1 MTTSRLRGL
10 GRGLN
15 ALIPMSREGE
25 AMVPQMIAVDQ
36 IRPSHQQVR
45 SRFDAEPLGELAE
58 SIRQHGVLQPL
69 LVLRTIDG
77 YELIAG
83 ERRWRAARLAGLQ
96 SVPAVVRHDTGD
108 DAQLVLGLIE
118 NLQRT
123 DLDPI
128 EEARGLK
135 RLTEEFGL
143 THDEVAQRIGK
154 HRVSVTQSLR
164 LLGGCAAVQSSVAAG
179 AISAGHA
186 RALISLESQAAQEH
200 GLKVVIGK
208 RLSVRQTENWVRT
221 YKPQTVSRSSTPKL
235 MAAPQLPAIA
245 ANPSRPSTGSSLLR
259 ELAEVIVLAIILY
272 FGISFAVQTVHV
284 EGLSMFATLDNND
297 YLIADKIDYRLH
309 APQRGDIIILRPPT
323 DNSKDFIKRII
334 AVPGER
340 LLIRDS
346 IVYINGHRLVE
357 PYLPEAWTANTSW
370 DQCGNPDGC
379 VMASD
384 QYFVMGDN
392 RNRSQDSRIFGPIG
406 RDRIDGRAWFRIWPI
421 EHFGNIYAQMPMLQ
435 SGSAA
440 VG

>member
-1 MTTSRLRGL
+1 
-10 GRGLN
+10 
-15 ALIPMSREGE
+15 
-25 AMVPQMIAVDQ
+25 
-36 IRPSHQQVR
+36 
-45 SRFDAEPLGELAE
+45 
-58 SIRQHGVLQPL
+58 
-69 LVLRTIDG
+69 
-77 YELIAG
+77 
-83 ERRWRAARLAGLQ
+83 
-96 SVPAVVRHDTGD
+96 
-108 DAQLVLGLIE
+108 
-118 NLQRT
+118 
-123 DLDPI
+123 
-128 EEARGLK
+128 
-135 RLTEEFGL
+135 
-143 THDEVAQRIGK
+143 
-154 HRVSVTQSLR
+154 
-164 LLGGCAAVQSSVAAG
+164 
-179 AISAGHA
+179 
-186 RALISLESQAAQEH
+186 
-200 GLKVVIGK
+200 
-208 RLSVRQTENWVRT
+208 
-221 YKPQTVSRSSTPKL
+221 
-235 MAAPQLPAIA
+235 
-245 ANPSRPSTGSSLLR
+245 
-259 ELAEVIVLAIILY
+259 VLAVILY

-370 DQCGNPDGC
+370 NQCGNPDGC
-379 VMASD
+379 VMAPD

-421 EHFGNIYAQMPMLQ
+421 DHFGNIYVQLPVLQ